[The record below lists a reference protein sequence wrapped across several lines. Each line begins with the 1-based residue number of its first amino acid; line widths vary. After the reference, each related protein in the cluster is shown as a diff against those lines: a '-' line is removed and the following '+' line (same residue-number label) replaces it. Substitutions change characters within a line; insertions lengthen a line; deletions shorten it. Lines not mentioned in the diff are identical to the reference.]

1 VTAFEDGEVSSL
13 TPELGVLTPD
23 LRSLTPE
30 LGGGGQ
36 VAEPQVIS
44 ELAQLTEAELAHL
57 QQLANPVNDAKRS
70 APESIKITQP
80 VGDWAPPPL
89 HHTKW
94 QIKANSWHSH
104 GKPME
109 NSWHFSHKTTI
120 FYPARD
126 PQQQLL

>member
-1 VTAFEDGEVSSL
+1 MANSWQTHGIFSTKPRNHGIFQQNSPTFGCTRASKLCKNTPKAPLGSL
-13 TPELGVLTPD
+13 GHCSPNYRPD
-23 LRSLTPE
+23 LM
-30 LGGGGQ
+30 GG
-36 VAEPQVIS
+36 A
-44 ELAQLTEAELAHL
+44 
-57 QQLANPVNDAKRS
+57 
-70 APESIKITQP
+70 IKITQP
-80 VGDWAPPPL
+80 GGDWAPPPL

-104 GKPME
+104 GKPMA